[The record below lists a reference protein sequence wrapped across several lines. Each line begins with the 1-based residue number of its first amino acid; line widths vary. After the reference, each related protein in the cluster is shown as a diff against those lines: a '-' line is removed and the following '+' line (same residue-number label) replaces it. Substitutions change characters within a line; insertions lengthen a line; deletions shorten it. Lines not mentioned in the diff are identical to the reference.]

1 MDHFRIQ
8 ECLELTVKFLFLAR
22 RCSSCT
28 IIPLVVAE
36 SYPDPLGN
44 KFGRPLCITY
54 GLGGTERAPE
64 KKYSGKIYNCAFVFK
79 KSDNIKKGKAN
90 KWKNG
95 YRYTGGRMD
104 DRE

>member
-8 ECLELTVKFLFLAR
+8 QCLELTVKLFFLAR
-22 RCSSCT
+22 RCSTCT

-44 KFGRPLCITY
+44 KFGRPFCITY
-54 GLGGTERAPE
+54 GLGGTERAP
-64 KKYSGKIYNCAFVFK
+64 KKNTVERYTNMNFFFK
-79 KSDNIKKGKAN
+79 KSDNIKKEAK
-90 KWKNG
+90 KWENG
-95 YRYTGGRMD
+95 YTGGRMD